1 MTLFDLIL
9 ARSFTASDSAGTA
22 ATLTGNNAKRRTS
35 FGTSLVTDLRASS
48 TATLTAGTRT
58 LDTHAIGF
66 ARGFVPATVVNY
78 AFVGNNVMN
87 LAGASTFAY
96 TGEYLD
102 LYRLNHTNEWPVV
115 FVQNEGFLVRATVP
129 ATGTWTFSVI
139 IEWLEVA
146 ATGGFN

>member
-1 MTLFDLIL
+1 M
-9 ARSFTASDSAGTA
+9 
-22 ATLTGNNAKRRTS
+22 
-35 FGTSLVTDLRASS
+35 
-48 TATLTAGTRT
+48 
-58 LDTHAIGF
+58 
-66 ARGFVPATVVNY
+66 NY